1 MSLAVQHNQCHPNR
15 YALWES
21 QPEGIGPDQSCPYNN
36 PGEPPNDEVRLGNRK
51 GSFITDMIAV
61 PQFAASGWLYKQGAK
76 GAAAEQERVPP
87 LSDAPKVKLED
98 PLVIVPGWT
107 TQPDKFDHLVAH
119 LLSSGENGSRP
130 VYIKEGAAYT
140 DKKATQ
146 KTDIRADDKVFV
158 AIFDHVLSAPDR
170 TAPQLEKIIENTK
183 SVVGD
188 KVDVLGYSMGG
199 IAVRQMLDKHD
210 EKLDQ
215 VAFLGSPHRGTRFAT
230 LAKYVVQ
237 RDIGWAMKMA
247 NIGPTHLPAM
257 NWMQPWDGT
266 EQSNEKLHELN
277 TNFERQ
283 AAQTN
288 EILSLGSDGLST
300 VDGKF
305 GQTEGGDGLVGR
317 SSLGIPGMPTVVLNG
332 RGNKQHGNLVHDTE
346 TFTELA
352 NFYDWQT
359 VTQG

>member
-1 MSLAVQHNQCHPNR
+1 MSLAIQQKAPSPNR

-21 QPEGIGPDQSCPYNN
+21 QPEDLGPDHSCPYSNEG
-36 PGEPPNDEVRLGNRK
+36 PQSADEVTLDGKKANW
-51 GSFITDMIAV
+51 ITDMRGVA
-61 PQFAASGWLYKQGAK
+61 QFAASGWLYSQGAK
-76 GAAAEQERVPP
+76 GAKAEQDRVPP

-107 TQPDKFDHLVAH
+107 TQPDKFDHLVSH

-140 DKKATQ
+140 DKAAT
-146 KTDIRADDKVFV
+146 KETEIKPDDKVFV

-170 TAPQLEKIIENTK
+170 TAPQLEKIIERTK

-199 IAVRQMLDKHD
+199 IATRQMLDTRD

-215 VAFLGSPHRGTRFAT
+215 VAFLGSPHRGTRFAR

-237 RDIGWAMKMA
+237 RDVGWAMKMA
-247 NIGPTHLPAM
+247 NIGPAHLPAM
-257 NWMQPWDGT
+257 EWMQPWDGSA
-266 EQSNEKLHELN
+266 ESNPNLHKLN
-277 TNFERQ
+277 TNLERQ
-283 AAQTN
+283 AAQTT
-288 EILSLGSDGLST
+288 ELLSIGSDGLST
-300 VDGKF
+300 VDGRM
-305 GQTEGGDGLVGR
+305 GQTEGGDGLVGG
-317 SSLGIPGMPTVVLNG
+317 SSLQVDGLPTVVLNG

-346 TFTELA
+346 TFAALA
-352 NFYDWQT
+352 DYYDWQS
-359 VTQG
+359 V